1 MTFPYTVFFPG
12 DEAMHPSDL
21 EHRAPLPRVGD
32 TVEYIDKK
40 GVCRRYVVR
49 AVVHTLQASASERD
63 RVGDRSSTPAVFAR
77 GESEAGEIPGDGGA
91 LRAGLPKVFL
101 EEAPKG
107 DEDEQREVGGW
118 NVFARKSSD
127 SGSEGR

>member
-12 DEAMHPSDL
+12 EDAMHPSDL
-21 EHRAPLPRVGD
+21 EHRAPQPRVGD

-40 GVCRRYVVR
+40 GACRRYVVR
-49 AVVHTLQASASERD
+49 AVVHTLQASATDRERVAD
-63 RVGDRSSTPAVFAR
+63 RTSTPAIFAR
-77 GESEAGEIPGDGGA
+77 GEDELSEIPGDGGA

-107 DEDEQREVGGW
+107 DEGEQREVGGW
-118 NVFARKSSD
+118 RVFASKSSE

>member
-40 GVCRRYVVR
+40 GSCRRYVVR

-63 RVGDRSSTPAVFAR
+63 RVSDRTSTPATFAR
-77 GESEAGEIPGDGGA
+77 GEQEMAEIPGDGGA

-101 EEAPKG
+101 EEMPSHVEG
-107 DEDEQREVGGW
+107 DHREVAGW
-118 NVFARKSSD
+118 NVYSAPSQD
-127 SGSEGR
+127 SGSENA